1 MTKIVAVIGAFD
13 TKGQEF
19 SFLKSEIEKHGCK
32 TFMINVGVL
41 GEGPFLA
48 DVSAE
53 KVAEAGGSSLQK
65 LAADKD
71 RGIAMEVMTRGAAVI
86 AKKLYSEGK
95 FDGMISMGGSG
106 GAVVGTSAMRALPVG
121 VPKLMVT
128 TVASGDTSAYV
139 GTTDITMM
147 PSIVDVSGLNRI
159 SRSIF
164 ANAAGAISG
173 MVNVE
178 KVVSASDEK
187 PLIAATMFGN
197 TTRAVDNARKILEE
211 KGYEVLV
218 FHATGTGGRTMEM
231 LVESGYFAGVLDMT
245 TTEWADEVC
254 GGVLSAGKTRLEAA
268 AKAGIPQ
275 VVTPACIDM
284 CNFWAPET
292 IPAKFNDRILYK
304 WNPNITLMRTT
315 PEENR
320 QMGEIFAEKLNMA
333 KGPVAVFIPMGG
345 FSEVDFP
352 EKPFWWPEADQAFVD
367 ALKKNLRSDI
377 PVVMSDK
384 DVNDPEFSQ
393 MVSEKLIEYLS
404 K

>member
-1 MTKIVAVIGAFD
+1 MTKTVAILGAFD

-19 SFLKSEIEKHGCK
+19 VFLKSEIEKYGCQ

-41 GEGPFLA
+41 GEGPFQA
-48 DVSAE
+48 DITAE

-71 RGIAMEVMTRGAAVI
+71 RGIAMEVMTRGAAII

-95 FDGMISMGGSG
+95 FDGIISMGGSG
-106 GAVVGTSAMRALPVG
+106 GAVVGTSAMRVLPVG

-128 TVASGDTSAYV
+128 TVAAGDTSAYV

-164 ANAAGAISG
+164 SNAAGAMCG

-178 KVVSASDEK
+178 KVVATSEEK

-197 TTRAVDNARKILEE
+197 TTRAVDNARRILEE

-231 LVESGYFAGVLDMT
+231 LVENGYFAGVLDIT

-268 AKAGIPQ
+268 SKAGIPQ

-292 IPAKFNDRILYK
+292 IPAKFKDRLMYK

-315 PEENR
+315 PEENM
-320 QMGEIFAEKLNMA
+320 QIGEMFAEKLNMA
-333 KGPVAVFIPMGG
+333 KGPAMVFIPMGG
-345 FSEVDFP
+345 FSEIDFP
-352 EKPFWWPEADQAFVD
+352 DKSFWWPEADQAFVD
-367 ALKKNLRSDI
+367 ALKKDLRSDI
-377 PVVMSDK
+377 PVVISDK
-384 DVNDPEFSQ
+384 DVNNPEFSE
-393 MVSEKLIEYLS
+393 MVVEKLIEFLT

>member
-1 MTKIVAVIGAFD
+1 MTKTVAILGAFD
-13 TKGQEF
+13 TKGLEF
-19 SFLKSEIEKHGCK
+19 SFLKNEIEKFGCQ

-41 GEGPFLA
+41 GEGPFQA
-48 DVSAE
+48 DVTAE

-65 LAADKD
+65 LAKDKD
-71 RGIAMEVMTRGAAVI
+71 RGIAMEVMTRGASII
-86 AKKLYSEGK
+86 ARDLYHEGK
-95 FDGMISMGGSG
+95 FDGIISMGGSG
-106 GAVVGTSAMRALPVG
+106 GAVVGTSAMRSLPVG

-164 ANAAGAISG
+164 ANAAGAICG

-178 KVVSASDEK
+178 KIVSTSDEK

-197 TTRAVDNARKILEE
+197 TTRAVDNARRILEE

-254 GGVLSAGKTRLEAA
+254 GGVLSAGETRLEAA
-268 AKAGIPQ
+268 SKMGIPQ

-292 IPAKFNDRILYK
+292 IPLKYKDRLLYK

-315 PEENR
+315 PEENA
-320 QMGEIFAEKLNMA
+320 QMGEIFAKKLNMA

-345 FSEVDFP
+345 FSEIDFP
-352 EKPFWWPEADQAFVD
+352 DKPFWWPEANQAFVN
-367 ALKKNLRSDI
+367 ALKENLHPEI
-377 PVVMSDK
+377 PIIISDK
-384 DVNDPEFSQ
+384 DVNDPEFSEN
-393 MVSEKLIEYLS
+393 VVEKLIEFLI

>member
-1 MTKIVAVIGAFD
+1 MTKTVAVIGAFD

-19 SFLKSEIEKHGCK
+19 SFLKAEIEKHGCK

-41 GEGPFLA
+41 GEGPFKS
-48 DVSAE
+48 DVTPD
-53 KVAEAGGSSLQK
+53 KVAEAGGSSLEK
-65 LAADKD
+65 LVSEKD
-71 RGIAMEVMTRGAAVI
+71 RGVAMEVMTRGAAVI
-86 AKKLYSEGK
+86 AKELYEQGK

-128 TVASGDTSAYV
+128 TVASGDVSAYV

-164 ANAAGAISG
+164 SNAAGAICG
-173 MVNVE
+173 MVSAE
-178 KVVSASDEK
+178 KAAASAGEK
-187 PLIAATMFGN
+187 PLIGATMFGN
-197 TTRAVDNARKILEE
+197 TTRAVDHARKLLED

-231 LVESGYFAGVLDMT
+231 LVESGFIEGVLDMT

-254 GGVLSAGKTRLEAA
+254 GGVLSAGDTRMEAA
-268 AKAGIPQ
+268 GKAGIPQ

-284 CNFWAPET
+284 CNFWAPDT
-292 IPAKFNDRILYK
+292 IPAKFKDRNLYK

-315 PEENR
+315 PEENAR
-320 QMGEIFAEKLNMA
+320 MGEIFAEKLNMA
-333 KGPVAVFIPMGG
+333 KGPVAVFVPMGG

-352 EKPFWWPEADQAFVD
+352 DKPFWWPEADQAFLD

-377 PVVMSDK
+377 PVVVSDK
-384 DVNDPEFSQ
+384 DVNNPEFSG
-393 MVSEKLIEYLS
+393 MVTEKLIEFL
-404 K
+404 KK

>member
-1 MTKIVAVIGAFD
+1 MTKTVAVLGAFD
-13 TKGQEF
+13 SKGNEF
-19 SFLKSEIEKHGCK
+19 AFLKSEIEKHGCR

-41 GEGPFLA
+41 GEGPFQA
-48 DVSAE
+48 DVPAE
-53 KVAEAGGSSLQK
+53 KVAEAGESELEK
-65 LAADKD
+65 LARDKD
-71 RGIAMEVMTRGAAVI
+71 RGAAMDVMTRGAAI
-86 AKKLYSEGK
+86 ITKDLYEKGK
-95 FDGMISMGGSG
+95 FDGIISMGGSG

-164 ANAAGAISG
+164 ANAAGAICG

-178 KVVSASDEK
+178 KVVSTSEEK

-197 TTRAVDNARKILEE
+197 TTRAVDNARRILEE

-231 LVESGYFAGVLDMT
+231 LVENGYFAGVLDMT

-268 AKAGIPQ
+268 SKAGIPQ

-284 CNFWAPET
+284 CNFWAPDT
-292 IPAKFNDRILYK
+292 IPAKFNDRLMYK

-315 PEENR
+315 PEENAK
-320 QMGEIFAEKLNMA
+320 MGEIFAEKLNMA
-333 KGPVAVFIPMGG
+333 SGPVMVFIPMGG
-345 FSEVDFP
+345 FSEIDFP
-352 EKPFWWPEADQAFVD
+352 DKPFWWPEANQAFVD
-367 ALKKNLRSDI
+367 ALKKNLRTDI
-377 PVVMSDK
+377 PTVISDK
-384 DVNDPEFSQ
+384 DVNDPDFSE
-393 MVSEKLIEYLS
+393 MVAKKLIEFLTI
-404 K
+404 

>member
-1 MTKIVAVIGAFD
+1 MTKTVGVIGAFD

-19 SFLKSEIEKHGCK
+19 AFLKSEIEKHGCK

-41 GEGPFLA
+41 GEGPFKS

-53 KVAEAGGSSLQK
+53 KIALAGGSTLQK
-65 LAADKD
+65 LVSEKD
-71 RGIAMEVMTRGAAVI
+71 RGVAMDVMTHGAAII
-86 AKKLYSEGK
+86 AKELYDQGK

-121 VPKLMVT
+121 VPKVMVT
-128 TVASGDTSAYV
+128 TVASGDVSAYV

-164 ANAAGAISG
+164 INAAGAICG
-173 MVNVE
+173 MVSVE
-178 KVVSASDEK
+178 KAAVVGEEK
-187 PLIAATMFGN
+187 PLIGATMFGN
-197 TTRAVDNARKILEE
+197 TTRAVDHARQILED

-231 LVESGYFAGVLDMT
+231 LVDSGFITGVLDMT
-245 TTEWADEVC
+245 TTEWADEIC

-292 IPAKFNDRILYK
+292 IPAKFKDRLLYK

-315 PEENR
+315 PEENAE
-320 QMGEIFAEKLNMA
+320 MGKTFAEKLNMA
-333 KGPVAVFIPMGG
+333 KGPVAFFVPMGG
-345 FSEVDFP
+345 FSEVDYP
-352 EKPFWWPEADQAFVD
+352 EKPFWWPEANQAFLD
-367 ALKKNLRSDI
+367 ALKANLRPDI
-377 PVVMSDK
+377 PVIVSDL
-384 DVNDPEFSQ
+384 DVNNPEFSG
-393 MVSEKLIEYLS
+393 MVAEKLIEFL
-404 K
+404 KK